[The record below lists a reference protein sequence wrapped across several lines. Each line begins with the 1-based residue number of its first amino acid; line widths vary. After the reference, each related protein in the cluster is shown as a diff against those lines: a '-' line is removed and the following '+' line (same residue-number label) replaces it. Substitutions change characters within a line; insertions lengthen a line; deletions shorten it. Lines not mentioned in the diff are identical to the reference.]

1 MDRCYFLSGILI
13 GDNGEEVSVR
23 YQEVELDDFGNVR
36 RGGEKVTLTKDRVN
50 DFLLSHE
57 VYGGGDLCLARVN
70 ARTGRVIKHGHPKL
84 IQIFRARD
92 KATKR
97 KFIIC
102 YLDENGAYCLRILA
116 LDDLLDELGRLERLG
131 ATVVDEFPKSVSLK
145 PYLLFMRGILFNEEY
160 IRERGN

>member
-1 MDRCYFLSGILI
+1 M
-13 GDNGEEVSVR
+13 GDGGLLRVSSTVVCKKEEVS
-23 YQEVELDDFGNVR
+23 
-36 RGGEKVTLTKDRVN
+36 

-57 VYGGGDLCLARVN
+57 VFGGGDLCLARVN

-145 PYLLFMRGILFNEEY
+145 PYLLFMRVILFNEEY